1 MIAGDVIDGGAL
13 LQVIWV
19 SLVAGLVLV
28 GAMSL
33 AIVGFARASHERRE
47 GRAAAAGT
55 YFAAAVAGSG
65 VIVGAVVLGVAVML
79 HKG

>member
-1 MIAGDVIDGGAL
+1 MILGDIIDGGAL

-19 SLVAGLVLV
+19 SLAAGLVLV

-47 GRAAAAGT
+47 RNAGAAGA
-55 YFAAAVAGSG
+55 YFAAAIAGTG
-65 VIVGAVVLGVAVML
+65 VIAAAVVLGVAIML